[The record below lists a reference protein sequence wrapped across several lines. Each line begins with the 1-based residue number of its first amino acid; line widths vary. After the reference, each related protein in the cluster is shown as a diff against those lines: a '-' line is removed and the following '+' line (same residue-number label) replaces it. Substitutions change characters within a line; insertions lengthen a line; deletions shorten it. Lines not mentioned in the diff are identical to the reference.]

1 MRHPP
6 PEVIASWP
14 TPNYVNPE
22 FQGPQLAVV
31 GITLLVISFIVVFLR
46 MYVRIWIRRSA
57 GWDDWLMLL
66 VLPILLST
74 SVISIIATR
83 YGWGIHIW
91 DNKKEW
97 FRPSRISSWSSEVLY
112 VLLITLLKISILL
125 SYLRFLTTR
134 TSRFITWA
142 MVGVMVAW
150 FIAYEVI
157 MLLNCIPLQDYWDNP
172 TPDAKCIDE
181 FGKLFSSAITNF
193 VTDFVVLLLP
203 IPTLWTLRLPIRDKI
218 VLVALMSL
226 GFTACAAA
234 AIKVYYSYKAVLLTY
249 DVTWEG
255 YGVWLWSDVEIN
267 LAVISPSVPILRPLA
282 QRYFPRLGFRSMPQS
297 SDRTPNRSSFKAPR
311 AIYRQDTIQQ
321 IIDDSPDHTS
331 STEAFQMSPS
341 PISVIQPKQGR
352 RPSNDWSEC

>member
-1 MRHPP
+1 
-6 PEVIASWP
+6 
-14 TPNYVNPE
+14 
-22 FQGPQLAVV
+22 
-31 GITLLVISFIVVFLR
+31 

-142 MVGVMVAW
+142 MVGVMRL
-150 FIAYEVI
+150 AYEVI
-157 MLLNCIPLQDYWDNP
+157 MLLNCIPLQDYWENP

-226 GFTACAAA
+226 GFTGLRRCRH
-234 AIKVYYSYKAVLLTY
+234 KR
-249 DVTWEG
+249 EG

-297 SDRTPNRSSFKAPR
+297 SDRTPNRSSFKATR